1 MYTFT
6 VETHHHTE
14 FINIDAQV
22 RHVLREA
29 GLKNGLLH
37 LHVPHTTAGIT
48 INENADPDV
57 PHDIACALEK
67 AVPWRSAEY
76 RHGEGNSAAHVKAS
90 MMGPGLTLIIE
101 NGEPK
106 LGVWQS
112 VFFCEFDG
120 PRRRSVWAMTIPQA
134 TPPQAT

>member
-1 MYTFT
+1 MHRFT
-6 VETHHHTE
+6 VETHRHTE
-14 FINIDAQV
+14 FINIDADV
-22 RHVLREA
+22 RRVLRET

-67 AVPWRSAEY
+67 AVPWRSPEY

-90 MMGPGLTLIIE
+90 MMGAGLTLIIE
-101 NGEPK
+101 EGEPR
-106 LGVWQS
+106 LGTWQS

-120 PRRRSVWAMTIPQA
+120 PRQRTVWVLPIPQA
-134 TPPQAT
+134 APPQAP

>member
-14 FINIDAQV
+14 FVNIDAPIRRLLQ
-22 RHVLREA
+22 EA
-29 GLKNGLLH
+29 GLENGLLH

-57 PHDIACALEK
+57 PHDIACALENT
-67 AVPWRSAEY
+67 VPWRSTEY

-101 NGEPK
+101 NGKPK

-120 PRRRSVWAMTIPQA
+120 PRRRSVWAMTIPQTAPPKA
-134 TPPQAT
+134 T